1 MEAGR
6 GRWWARAGRG
16 GLDLLFPLTC
26 EGCGVEVAGGVLCA
40 ACGRDRWVVEVQA
53 ARCTVCGRPW
63 EGESLAGLDLPG
75 PSLVCG
81 RCRAD
86 HPPFQSHRSGLVHGG
101 PVRELIAAL
110 KYRRRRDLAPRL
122 AAWAWGGWPGCD
134 GDLLVPVPL
143 AAARLRVRGFN
154 QALLLARWAGRR
166 WGVEVETRGVVRRP
180 GPPQVGLTRAQR
192 RINARGRF
200 PVVEGSRFRGRRVV
214 VVDDVFTTGST
225 VAALARALTG
235 AGATE
240 VRVITL
246 AYRS

>member
-1 MEAGR
+1 M
-6 GRWWARAGRG
+6 
-16 GLDLLFPLTC
+16 
-26 EGCGVEVAGGVLCA
+26 
-40 ACGRDRWVVEVQA
+40 
-53 ARCTVCGRPW
+53 
-63 EGESLAGLDLPG
+63 
-75 PSLVCG
+75 
-81 RCRAD
+81 
-86 HPPFQSHRSGLVHGG
+86 
-101 PVRELIAAL
+101 RELIAAL

-143 AAARLRVRGFN
+143 AAARLRGRGFN
-154 QALLLARWAGRR
+154 QALLLAHWAGRR
-166 WGVEVETRGVVRRP
+166 WGVEVEARGVVRHP

-192 RINARGRF
+192 RVNARGRF
-200 PVVEGSRFRGRRVV
+200 HVLEGARFCGRRVV

-246 AYRS
+246 AYRW